1 MDGFFEATVDAPTPR
16 PVSMLQNMNAC
27 NAVNIETGQ
36 GVTVASKTPPTGT
49 VLQSDLIADDA
60 EDYVVKPEQAK

>member
-1 MDGFFEATVDAPTPR
+1 MDFVEATVDAPTPR

-36 GVTVASKTPPTGT
+36 GVTVASKIPPTVYWNGPAIR
-49 VLQSDLIADDA
+49 SDCG
-60 EDYVVKPEQAK
+60 